1 MAVEYIGV
9 PPKKW
14 TLSRSKGP
22 LEVELERGNKMGR
35 KSKYTQE
42 FQDNAIRAV
51 VAEGRGIAPVAKQ
64 LGITTQQL
72 QNWVNKHRR
81 DVKLAS
87 ANNQMSLVEE
97 NAELRRQLAE
107 AKEANE
113 ILKKAAAYFAKS
125 L

>member
-1 MAVEYIGV
+1 MKPKSGV

-14 TLSRSKGP
+14 TRSRSKGP
-22 LEVELERGNKMGR
+22 REVELQRGIKMGR

-51 VAEGRGIAPVAKQ
+51 VAEGRGIAQVAKQ

>member
-1 MAVEYIGV
+1 MQNCTESAAAVQLKFSFSGLKVISG
-9 PPKKW
+9 
-14 TLSRSKGP
+14 T
-22 LEVELERGNKMGR
+22 
-35 KSKYTQE
+35 
-42 FQDNAIRAV
+42 FCD
-51 VAEGRGIAPVAKQ
+51 